1 MVGGPGLPTK
11 IRDEVYSCFF
21 EDSEGRFN
29 IIVPSVEVTQ
39 GTCYTCNIT
48 NQVPLFNGVKAG
60 MYVPDIPMLLNHS
73 YSSTLS
79 NALQFH
85 QFLNWCTI

>member
-29 IIVPSVEVTQ
+29 ITVPSVEVTQ
-39 GTCYTCNIT
+39 GTSYTCNIT
-48 NQVPLFNGVKAG
+48 NQVPPFDGVKAG
-60 MYVPDIPMLLNHS
+60 MYIM
-73 YSSTLS
+73 
-79 NALQFH
+79 
-85 QFLNWCTI
+85 